1 MIISKTIRLKI
12 TKTNTAIFSTQE
24 FNKIVL
30 AIVYVLIY
38 NSRAHKF
45 KEIKI

>member
-1 MIISKTIRLKI
+1 MI
-12 TKTNTAIFSTQE
+12 TKMNTAIYLIQE

-30 AIVYVLIY
+30 AIVDDLIY